1 MSLTAAT
8 LERVPAVARLP
19 FIEAELNYLAPM
31 HERPRTYTYDPPPG
45 VPRTTFVD
53 EPHRVAIHD
62 LRPLAGE
69 VSLDRHGF
77 ALVDHRSAVG
87 DFDDDDEIKRVY
99 YPESEALLKQATG
112 AERVFIFDHT
122 VRRRVPGSRDRGPGP
137 RQPALRVHVDH
148 TARSAPQRVRALLPD
163 DAEHLLRNR
172 VQVLN
177 LWRPIRWPVR
187 DAPLAVADARSVA
200 PADLVPADLV
210 HRDRV
215 GESYAVTFNP
225 AHVWFYVSEMR
236 PEEGLLFK
244 CYDSQVDGR
253 ARFTPHSAFVD
264 ATAPPDAPP
273 RESIELRM
281 LVFHRE

>member
-8 LERVPAVARLP
+8 LERFPRVGRLRS
-19 FIEAELNYLAPM
+19 IDAELNYLAPM
-31 HERPRTYTYDPPPG
+31 RERPRTYTYDPPPG
-45 VPRTTFVD
+45 VPRTTFTD
-53 EPHRVAIHD
+53 ESHRVPIHD
-62 LRPLAGE
+62 MRPLGDE

-77 ALVDHRSAVG
+77 ALVDHRSAVR
-87 DFDDDDEIKRVY
+87 DFSDEDEIKRVY
-99 YPESEALLKQATG
+99 YPESEALLQHATG
-112 AERVFIFDHT
+112 ADRVFIFDHT

-148 TARSAPQRVRALLPD
+148 TERSAPQRVRDLLPEE
-163 DAEHLLRNR
+163 AAHLLNFR
-172 VQVLN
+172 VQVMN

-187 DAPLAVADARSVA
+187 DAPLAVADARSIA
-200 PADLVPADLV
+200 PADLVAADLV

-225 AHVWFYVSEMR
+225 AHLWFYVPEMR
-236 PEEGLLFK
+236 PDEGLLFK
-244 CYDSQVDGR
+244 CYDSEVDGR
-253 ARFTPHSAFVD
+253 ARFTPHSAFID

-281 LVFHRE
+281 LLFHLH